1 LQAGRILTNFL
12 RDHKTETVHMLF
24 AEYNMKDAFVTIKGA
39 DPPHIYVYRKRAA
52 PFVNFLIF

>member
-1 LQAGRILTNFL
+1 
-12 RDHKTETVHMLF
+12 MLF

-39 DPPHIYVYRKRAA
+39 DPPHIYVYRKQAA